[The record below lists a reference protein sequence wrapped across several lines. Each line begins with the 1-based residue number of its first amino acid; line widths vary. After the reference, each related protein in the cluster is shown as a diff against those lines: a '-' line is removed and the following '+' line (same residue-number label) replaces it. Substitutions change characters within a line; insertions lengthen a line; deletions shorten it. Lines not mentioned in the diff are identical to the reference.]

1 MEKPSGEGYHA
12 NGQSDSEVWLEPVT
26 EPAEARRPRLSFA
39 DTYVE
44 TCGAHVHAHMFNA
57 CHFTLSHHQSHFQAL
72 AAAMIVPA
80 PFVEAVQQRDSCMFL
95 Y

>member
-44 TCGAHVHAHMFNA
+44 TWRTHVRAHVFNA
-57 CHFTLSHHQSHFQAL
+57 CHFALSHFQAL

-80 PFVEAVQQRDSCMFL
+80 PFVEAFQQRDSSMFL